1 MKEILNIFN
10 LKHYDKDISMF
21 MRRANKKD
29 MENTKRHGNN
39 IWSIPEEAKEVMC
52 ALYVWV
58 G

>member
-1 MKEILNIFN
+1 MYL
-10 LKHYDKDISMF
+10 SMF
-21 MRRANKKD
+21 MRRANKKG

-39 IWSIPEEAKEVMC
+39 TWSVPEEAKEVMC